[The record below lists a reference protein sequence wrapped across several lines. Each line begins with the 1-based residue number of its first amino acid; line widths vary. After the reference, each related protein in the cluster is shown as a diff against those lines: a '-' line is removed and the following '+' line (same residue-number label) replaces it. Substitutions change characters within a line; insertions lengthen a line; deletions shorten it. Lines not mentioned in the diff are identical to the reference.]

1 MAGSLSAVA
10 HSSYASRT
18 LMLPEKTVDCW
29 EMTEESGIVGLM
41 EHHSGEVNLI
51 LHSHSM
57 ISMSDY
63 DSWYYFIRLGDEV
76 ELFDTYLTE
85 QFNGSGIYYSAFLE
99 TADFDDNDLIRV
111 GIDPEIFSNF
121 VVVGEVPGACRLWVD
136 SNDLELLNP
145 SLSWDST
152 VPTD

>member
-1 MAGSLSAVA
+1 
-10 HSSYASRT
+10 
-18 LMLPEKTVDCW
+18 
-29 EMTEESGIVGLM
+29 
-41 EHHSGEVNLI
+41 
-51 LHSHSM
+51 M

>member
-1 MAGSLSAVA
+1 
-10 HSSYASRT
+10 
-18 LMLPEKTVDCW
+18 MLPEKTVDCW
-29 EMTEESGIVGLM
+29 EMTEESGIVGLV
-41 EHHSGEVNLI
+41 EHTPNGNLI

-99 TADFDDNDLIRV
+99 TADFDDNVTIRLNQS
-111 GIDPEIFSNF
+111 GNIFQF

-136 SNDLELLNP
+136 SNDLELLDP